1 MTTAT
6 SIAPSLAPALC
17 PAKVAICKS
26 RVGTKTFEL
35 RVIWFYLYKY
45 KYLYSPPSDLS
56 VCEGARK
63 FANQMPIAHISRM
76 VEQFEVRMTKSYFQ
90 LPT

>member
-35 RVIWFYLYKY
+35 RVIFCWFYK
-45 KYLYSPPSDLS
+45 YSPPSDLS

>member
-35 RVIWFYLYKY
+35 RVISVWFY